1 VEFDLLLRGGTI
13 VDGTRA
19 PRRRADV
26 GIRGSLVVAIG
37 PDLPTDGARRVI
49 ECGGRIVAPGFVEI
63 HSHADFVLTHPAHGR
78 ILRGFHHQGVTT
90 LVVGNCGYGAAP
102 CVPEHEE
109 ELARVTG
116 FLRPKGA
123 GWGWRD
129 HAAYLEAL
137 EGEGVAFNV
146 GALAAHGPIRLAV
159 TGLARRTTTA
169 EEQRAMR
176 REVERALDAGVLGM
190 SAGLM
195 YLPGAFAD
203 TDELVELARPLAR
216 RGRLFVAH
224 TRNLSHLVVRAVD
237 ELIEIGRRAQV
248 AVHHSHL
255 VTSGRRNFHLMDRCL
270 AHLHAADRSGV
281 DVAFDVLMHTGG
293 NSTIDILFP
302 PWITAGGWDEV
313 ARRLEDERARAELR
327 RVVEGSQPV
336 WPPWEHG
343 GWCENLPL
351 DLGWDALRL
360 LSSPTGR
367 NVDVVGLTFAE
378 IGARWGTDGFEAA
391 CRIAR
396 EEAGGASIA
405 MLGQSGFEDDER
417 PLRAAL
423 TDELSSVISDAIVR
437 PDLHGSPSAWGTAP
451 RLLGRYVRELG
462 LLDLETAIHKLTAKP
477 ARRVGIDRGHLREGA
492 IADIVV
498 FDPATVIDRAT
509 FTDPIAAPEGIEH
522 VLIGGTFVIEAGE
535 HRDDVRPGVVL
546 RARS

>member
-1 VEFDLLLRGGTI
+1 MELDLLLRGGTL
-13 VDGTRA
+13 VDGTGA

-26 GIRGSLVVAIG
+26 GIRGSTVVAIG
-37 PDLPTDGARRVI
+37 PDVPADGARRVI
-49 ECGGRIVAPGFVEI
+49 DCRGRIVAPGFVEI
-63 HSHADFVLTHPAHGR
+63 HSHADFVLTHPDHGR

-102 CVPEHEE
+102 CVSQHEE
-109 ELARVTG
+109 ELRRVTG
-116 FLRPKGA
+116 FMRPDGA

-129 HAAYLEAL
+129 HADYLEAL
-137 EGEGVAFNV
+137 ERDGVAFNV
-146 GALAAHGPIRLAV
+146 GVLAAHGPIRLAV
-159 TGLARRTTTA
+159 AGLAKRTTTV
-169 EEQRAMR
+169 EERRAMR
-176 REVERALDAGVLGM
+176 RELERALDAGALGM

-203 TDELVELARPLAR
+203 TDELVELATPLAR
-216 RGRLFVAH
+216 RGRVFVAH

-255 VTSGRRNFHLMDRCL
+255 VTSGRHNFHLMDECL
-270 AHLHAADRSGV
+270 EHLHAACRSGV
-281 DVAFDVLMHTGG
+281 DAAFDVLMHTGG

-313 ARRLEDERARAELR
+313 ARRLEDELERARLR
-327 RVVEGSQPV
+327 RVMEGSQPV

-360 LSSPTGR
+360 LTSPTGR
-367 NVDVVGLTFAE
+367 NADVVGLTFAE
-378 IGARWGTDGFEAA
+378 IGERWGTDGFEAA

-396 EEAGGASIA
+396 EEAGGASVA
-405 MLGQSGFEDDER
+405 MLGQSGFDDDER

-423 TDELSSVISDAIVR
+423 TDGLSSVISDANVQ
-437 PDLHGSPSAWGTAP
+437 PDVHGSPSAWGTAP

-462 LLDLETAIHKLTAKP
+462 LLDLETAIHKLSGKP
-477 ARRVGIDRGHLREGA
+477 ARRLGIERGELAEGA
-492 IADIVV
+492 VADLVV
-498 FDPATVIDRAT
+498 FDPATVIDHAT
-509 FTDPIAAPEGIEH
+509 FTDPTAPPEGIEH
-522 VLIGGTFVIEAGE
+522 VLVGGTFVVEAGE
-535 HRDDVRPGVVL
+535 HRDDARPGAVL